1 MVCPIVTGS
10 FREWLRDT
18 LETQGV
24 SRRELARRL
33 PGDPESNRRTLRRI
47 LSGETNPTDRTRE
60 EIEAAL
66 GDHSAPSR
74 GDELDGLRE
83 LVVTPDFLDALRPLV
98 KALQERRAYA

>member
-1 MVCPIVTGS
+1 MVSRIVTGS

-66 GDHSAPSR
+66 GDHSGPSR
-74 GDELDGLRE
+74 NDEVTREMVIDELRMLRRNTLRLE
-83 LVVTPDFLDALRPLV
+83 RALLAGV
-98 KALQERRAYA
+98 LS